1 LARLRSIE
9 TGIPT
14 LRATNTGVTA
24 VINSQGQVVYELPK
38 FQQATLKTSVQAY
51 SGKTPYVWL
60 GDLPILIISGLFLA
74 FAWYQNKK

>member
-1 LARLRSIE
+1 
-9 TGIPT
+9 
-14 LRATNTGVTA
+14 VTA
-24 VINSQGQVVYELPK
+24 VINSQGQVVSQLPK

-60 GDLPILIISGLFLA
+60 GDLPILIISALFLV